1 MKARLAALAASV
13 CALALVPAAGAAPR
27 TAHATMVKRPTYAVA
42 EHTLSTPFFVV
53 HYTRTGNDHPR
64 FMKDDDHDGIPNYI
78 EKLAAAG
85 NKAWLWYRHNHF
97 KAPLPDT
104 AGPDAKLDIYVKA
117 LPNGVYGITYPAS
130 VAQGGTF
137 MVVDNQLDEAHLAKH
152 GSLQQTIAH
161 ELFHVFQLSY
171 VPDGTIPHWIAE
183 GSALAMQTEV
193 YPQIVDT
200 ATFDYIDHWLDQPW
214 RSLEDQSA
222 GCDHC
227 YGGALFWRFLF
238 SINGQVLPQ
247 YFGRLYGYDRLHR
260 PLLDGTQPLNET
272 LVKYA
277 KGSLFDAFT
286 RFSYDIYRSGYKPAA
301 AYRLTA
307 KTTLSRTP
315 VHTVVGL
322 STHYVPIA
330 VPAGAR
336 ALGVAVGAGG
346 GPNPLVKLVVGGPK
360 GRAIRPVLRA
370 KGHEQ
375 YFTIVFR
382 TAKERRNVM
391 LIVTSGRRVGTRYL
405 VATQVS

>member
-1 MKARLAALAASV
+1 MRARLVTLAACIAALAVVQSAT
-13 CALALVPAAGAAPR
+13 AA
-27 TAHATMVKRPTYAVA
+27 TSTVDRPKYTVS
-42 EHTLSTPFFVV
+42 EHTLATPFFVV
-53 HYTRTGNDHPR
+53 HYTRTGLDHPR

-85 NKAWLWYRHNHF
+85 NKAWLWYRHNDF

-104 AGPDAKLDIYVKA
+104 GGPDAKLDIYVKA
-117 LPNGVYGITYPAS
+117 LPNGVFGITYPSS
-130 VAQGGTF
+130 VAQGGAF
-137 MVVDNQLDEAHLAKH
+137 MEIDNQLDEAHLAKH
-152 GSLQQTIAH
+152 GSLQQTVAH

-171 VPDGTIPHWIAE
+171 VPDGSIPHWVAE

-214 RSLEDQSA
+214 RSIEDQGN

-238 SINGQVLPQ
+238 SINGKVLPE
-247 YFGRLYGYDRLHR
+247 YFGRLYGYTQLKR

-286 RFSYDIYRSGYKPAA
+286 RFSYDIFRAGYKPAPYYRIA
-301 AYRLTA
+301 A
-307 KTTLSRTP
+307 RTKVARTR
-315 VHTVVGL
+315 VHTVAGL
-322 STHYVPIA
+322 STHYVPIS
-330 VPAGAR
+330 VPAGAK
-336 ALGVAVGAGG
+336 ALGIAVGAGG
-346 GPNPLVKLVVGGPK
+346 GPNPLVKLVVGGAK
-360 GRAIRPVLRA
+360 GRTVRPVLRA

-375 YFTIVFR
+375 YFTVRFR
-382 TAKERRNVM
+382 SAKERANVL

-405 VATQVS
+405 VATQAS

>member
-1 MKARLAALAASV
+1 MKARVAAFAACVAALAIVQSA
-13 CALALVPAAGAAPR
+13 PAA
-27 TAHATMVKRPTYAVA
+27 THVDRPHYTVA
-42 EHTLSTPFFVV
+42 EHTVSTPFFVV
-53 HYTRTGNDHPR
+53 HYTRTGIDHPR
-64 FMKDDDHDGIPNYI
+64 FMKDDDHDGIPNYV

-85 NKAWLWYRHNHF
+85 NKAWLWYRHNGF
-97 KAPLPDT
+97 KAPLAD
-104 AGPDAKLDIYVKA
+104 AGGPDQRLDIYVKA
-117 LPNGVYGITYPAS
+117 LPKGVFGVTYPSS
-130 VAQGGTF
+130 VAQGGAF
-137 MVVDNQLDEAHLAKH
+137 MEISNQLDEAHLAKH
-152 GSLQQTIAH
+152 GSLQQTVAH

-171 VPDGTIPHWIAE
+171 VPDGSIPHWIAE

-214 RSLEDQSA
+214 RSLEDETA

-238 SINGQVLPQ
+238 SINGRVLPE
-247 YFGRLYGYDRLHR
+247 YFGRLYGYTQLKR

-277 KGSLFDAFT
+277 HGSLFDAFT
-286 RFSYDIYRSGYKPAA
+286 RFSYDMYSAGYKPAA
-301 AYRLTA
+301 AYRIAATA
-307 KTTLSRTP
+307 MASRTP

-322 STHYVPIA
+322 STHYVPIS
-330 VPAGAR
+330 VPAGATS
-336 ALGVAVGAGG
+336 LGVAVGAGG

-360 GRAIRPVLRA
+360 GRAIRPVLRD

-375 YFTIVFR
+375 YFTIRFR
-382 TAKERRNVM
+382 TAKERASTM

-405 VATQVS
+405 VATQTS